1 MFAALNNFLHRTP
14 WWALILLGLTV
25 LALLGL
31 FTTPFKVIQLQRSG
45 DTPEQKRAIQR
56 EIDSS
61 FGKSVLGIA
70 EEVVTAIHQRSQD
83 PTHKAELN
91 RAIRE
96 IARARKEIDNELDAP
111 DSPQREA
118 LREARRAI
126 REAARDAAQE
136 AYDAAVE
143 ARAKIE
149 EKQQEVRQALKD
161 AKVPAEEWPTSLDQ
175 ALKSAR
181 NAEEKARKK
190 LDQTQAKLKD
200 DGIPIDIIPG
210 ENQPPS
216 DPPKDVKPQ
225 SANQSAQS
233 PAQLPPQLPEE
244 LRQDIRGKVASD
256 LVHIGVGASL
266 ILLFVPLFMMALV
279 AKFFIDRV
287 RRSQDLAELKK
298 KEAEHHNINRQ
309 ITEAKLQALQAQV
322 EPHFL
327 YNTLANVQAL
337 TEVDPVAAHA
347 MVGHLIQYLR
357 AALPKMRENI
367 STVDQEVELVQAYLN
382 ILKIRMG
389 ERLSFA
395 ISVDAAAKALAFPP
409 LMLPSLVENAIKHGL
424 EPQREGG
431 RIDITA
437 AVTGDKLLVCV
448 KDTGRGFKQ
457 DQEVLGG
464 GVGLANLRERLA
476 ALYGATASFS
486 ISANLPHGVVA
497 QIEIPATTTPPSASK
512 VLPTAGKPDNAKPAA
527 APRRGARIWSVLA
540 KTHAVWGKIITST
553 FIVLMVLLAVAFGIA
568 LAAVFAG
575 AVPVQLGNVE
585 LHGIEGMA
593 LSSLGLLAAFAAVA
607 LVLFGIV
614 ALIYGLGVLF
624 AGLLIFIPVV
634 ILIALFPALAPLILI
649 GMVIYWVVR
658 KRKTRNLKATGNS
671 VGSNHEAH

>member
-14 WWALILLGLTV
+14 WWALILLGLIV

-31 FTTPFKVIQLQRSG
+31 FTTPFKVIQLQGSG

-61 FGKSVLGIA
+61 FGKSVLGVA

-83 PTHKAELN
+83 PAHKAELD

-96 IARARKEIDNELDAP
+96 IARARKEIDNELGGA

-126 REAARDAAQE
+126 DEATRDAAQE
-136 AYDAAVE
+136 AYDTAVE
-143 ARAKIE
+143 AREKIE

-161 AKVPAEEWPTSLDQ
+161 AKVPPEEWPGSLDQ

-190 LDQTQAKLKD
+190 RDQALAKLKD
-200 DGIPIDIIPG
+200 GDIPIDIIPG
-210 ENQPPS
+210 KDQPS
-216 DPPKDVKPQ
+216 ADAAEDATEKTQPQ
-225 SANQSAQS
+225 SS
-233 PAQLPPQLPEE
+233 PRQPQLSAQLPEN
-244 LRQDIRGKVASD
+244 LRQDIHSKVASD

-279 AKFFIDRV
+279 AKFFIDRA
-287 RRSQDLAELKK
+287 RRSQDLAEVKK
-298 KEAEHHNINRQ
+298 IEAEHHNINRQ

-357 AALPKMRENI
+357 AALPKMRENV
-367 STVDQEVELVQAYLN
+367 STVGQEVELVEAYLN
-382 ILKIRMG
+382 ILKMRMA
-389 ERLSFA
+389 ERLSFTVT
-395 ISVDAAAKALAFPP
+395 VDAAAKTLAFPP

-431 RIDITA
+431 RIDIIA
-437 AVTGDKLLVCV
+437 SVKGGRLSVSV

-476 ALYGATASFS
+476 ALYGTTASFS
-486 ISANLPHGVVA
+486 ISANPPRGVVA
-497 QIEIPATTTPPSASK
+497 TIEMPATATLPSAST
-512 VLPTAGKPDNAKPAA
+512 VLPDAEKPGQAKPSA
-527 APRRGARIWSVLA
+527 APRKGAKIWSALA
-540 KTHAVWGKIITST
+540 RTHAVWGKIISFT
-553 FIVLMVLLAVAFGIA
+553 FIALLVLLAVAFGIG

-575 AVPVQLGNVE
+575 AVPIQLGNLE

-593 LSSLGLLAAFAAVA
+593 LSSLGLLAVFAAVA

-614 ALIYGLGVLF
+614 ALIYGLGVLL

-634 ILIALFPALAPLILI
+634 VLISIFPALAPLILL
-649 GMVIYWVVR
+649 GLLIYWVVR
-658 KRKTRNLKATGNS
+658 KRKTRNMDKTGNS
-671 VGSNHEAH
+671 AENNDEAH

>member
-1 MFAALNNFLHRTP
+1 MFATLSNFLHRTP
-14 WWALILLGLTV
+14 WWALLLLGLAV

-61 FGKSVLGIA
+61 FGKSVLGVA

-83 PTHKAELN
+83 PAHKAELD

-96 IARARKEIDNELDAP
+96 IARARKEIDNELSGV

-118 LREARRAI
+118 VREARRAI
-126 REAARDAAQE
+126 REAASEAAQE

-143 ARAKIE
+143 AREKIE
-149 EKQQEVRQALKD
+149 QKQQEVRQALKD
-161 AKVPAEEWPTSLDQ
+161 AKVPLEEWPSSLNE
-175 ALKSAR
+175 AFKAAR
-181 NAEEKARKK
+181 NAEEKAKK
-190 LDQTQAKLKD
+190 KRDQALAKLKEA
-200 DGIPIDIIPG
+200 GVPIDTGPG
-210 ENQPPS
+210 
-216 DPPKDVKPQ
+216 KDQASSGAAEEVKPQ
-225 SANQSAQS
+225 SAQR
-233 PAQLPPQLPEE
+233 PAQLPDE
-244 LRQDIRGKVASD
+244 LRQDINSKVASD

-279 AKFFIDRV
+279 AKFFIDRA
-287 RRSQDLAELKK
+287 RRSQDLAELKNI
-298 KEAEHHNINRQ
+298 EAEHHNINRQ

-357 AALPKMRENI
+357 AALPKMRENV
-367 STVDQEVELVQAYLN
+367 STVGQEVELVRSYLN
-382 ILKIRMG
+382 ILKMRMG
-389 ERLSFA
+389 DRLSFTIA
-395 ISVDAAAKALAFPP
+395 VDEAAKTLAFPP

-431 RIDITA
+431 QIDIMA
-437 AVTGDKLLVCV
+437 RVMNGRLSVSV

-464 GVGLANLRERLA
+464 GVGLSNLRERLA
-476 ALYGATASFS
+476 ALYGTTASFS
-486 ISANLPHGVVA
+486 ILANPPHGVVA
-497 QIEIPATTTPPSASK
+497 TIEMPATTTPPSA
-512 VLPTAGKPDNAKPAA
+512 AKAPSAAEKQDQPSA
-527 APRRGARIWSVLA
+527 APRKGAKVWSVLSR
-540 KTHAVWGKIITST
+540 THAVWGKIISFT
-553 FIVLMVLLAVAFGIA
+553 FIALMLLLAVAFGIA

-575 AVPVQLGNVE
+575 AIPIQVGNVQ

-593 LSSLGLLAAFAAVA
+593 LSSLGLLAVFAAIA
-607 LVLFGIV
+607 LVLFGVV
-614 ALIYGLGVLF
+614 ALIYGLGVLL
-624 AGLLIFIPVV
+624 AGLLIFIPMV

-649 GMVIYWVVR
+649 GLLVYWLVR
-658 KRKTRNLKATGNS
+658 RRKTRKHGDADNTLGNKS
-671 VGSNHEAH
+671 ETH